1 VLIDRFRCA
10 DVARKVVGVGSVGTR
25 TWVALM
31 VGRDHSDTLLLQ
43 FKQAQASVL
52 EPHIGP
58 SAYDNHGRRVVE
70 GQRLMQAASD
80 ILLGWQR
87 AEGLDGVERD
97 FYVRQLWDMKGSAP
111 VELMSPGTL
120 RLYGSMCGW
129 TLARAHA
136 RSGDAVAIA
145 EYLGK
150 AATFDDAMTTF
161 AEVYADQN
169 ERDYDEFRGAVD
181 TGTLDAIR
189 GV

>member
-1 VLIDRFRCA
+1 
-10 DVARKVVGVGSVGTR
+10 
-25 TWVALM
+25 
-31 VGRDHSDTLLLQ
+31 
-43 FKQAQASVL
+43 
-52 EPHIGP
+52 
-58 SAYDNHGRRVVE
+58 
-70 GQRLMQAASD
+70 MQAASD

>member
-1 VLIDRFRCA
+1 
-10 DVARKVVGVGSVGTR
+10 
-25 TWVALM
+25 
-31 VGRDHSDTLLLQ
+31 
-43 FKQAQASVL
+43 
-52 EPHIGP
+52 
-58 SAYDNHGRRVVE
+58 
-70 GQRLMQAASD
+70 MQAASD

-97 FYVRQLWDMKGSAP
+97 FYVRQLWDMKTSAP
-111 VELMSPGTL
+111 VERMSPGTM

-150 AATFDDAMTTF
+150 GPNFDDAMARF
-161 AEVYADQN
+161 AELYADQN
-169 ERDYDEFRGAVD
+169 DRDFDEFRSAINS
-181 TGTLDAIR
+181 GTLDAIQ